1 MKYNTITMAAGSN
14 VNWKVKSQI
23 EEHIPLTAVILI
35 SVANINP
42 PIAA

>member
-1 MKYNTITMAAGSN
+1 MTMAAGSN

-23 EEHIPLTAVILI
+23 EEQIPMTAVIPI
-35 SVANINP
+35 SVASINP